1 MSALVTEV
9 PPELNATVGVLSKD
23 LFTLKVSVTVS
34 SALAKVEV
42 ELFDN
47 RDVLL
52 MGGEVVSMKNVGIV
66 KLAELSEL
74 SVTVTVS
81 S

>member
-1 MSALVTEV
+1 M
-9 PPELNATVGVLSKD
+9 
-23 LFTLKVSVTVS
+23 TVS
-34 SALAKVEV
+34 SALANVEV
-42 ELFDN
+42 ELFED

-52 MGGEVVSMKNVGIV
+52 IVGVVASIKNVGIV
-66 KLAELSEL
+66 KLAALPEL